1 MALNIGAPDDDRNP
15 STASIPSA
23 VQKKAEALEYDIS
36 VFELFSV
43 GVGPSS
49 SHTVGPMRASNRF
62 IAELIDANLLDRV
75 SRIHVDLYGSLA
87 ATGAGHGTMSA
98 ALKGLCGFVPET
110 ICIADAEAMMQ
121 RNSVDGTLPL
131 AGYPSRAYTGGAPG
145 GEGGKVYGPV
155 LNYREAE
162 MTLRPL
168 TVLPRH
174 TNGMKITAFAGE
186 QILVERTY
194 FSIGGGFVV
203 EGDEEATGGAS
214 LSNPPYPFGSGA
226 ELLQLANDAGL
237 SIAELKMANECSVRS
252 EQEVRAGILGIRQVM
267 KECIGSSLSR
277 VGYLP
282 GPLKV
287 RCRAGAWHRD
297 LMVEDPEKSAEFA
310 TDWVNLI
317 ALAVNEENAFGGRVV
332 TAPTNGASGII
343 PAVLHYAMNYTPG
356 IRHCGQAE
364 REDAVVKFFLAA
376 ASIGA
381 LYKKRA
387 SISGAEVGCQGEVGT
402 ASSMAAAGLAQVL
415 GGTNEQIENAAEI
428 AMEHNLG
435 LTCDP
440 VGGLVQIPCI
450 ERNAMAASNA
460 VTAARMALRGD
471 GVHRV
476 SLDQVIETM
485 RQTGMDM
492 SHRYKETS
500 MGGLALNVVEC

>member
-1 MALNIGAPDDDRNP
+1 MAINQSTP
-15 STASIPSA
+15 SSA
-23 VQKKAEALEYDIS
+23 QKKAEALPYDIS
-36 VFELFSV
+36 VFEMFSI

-62 IAELIDANLLDRV
+62 VAELIDEGLLDRV
-75 SRIHVDLYGSLA
+75 TGVHIDLYGSLA

-110 ICIADAEAMMQ
+110 IDIAAAEAMIE

-131 AGYPSRAYTGGAPG
+131 AGYPSSSYGVNAPG
-145 GEGGKVYGPV
+145 GEESKVYGPV
-155 LNYREAE
+155 VHYREID

-174 TNGMKITAFAGE
+174 TNGMKIAAFAGE
-186 QILVERTY
+186 ELLLERTY
-194 FSIGGGFVV
+194 YSIGGGFIV

-214 LSNPPYPFGSGA
+214 LTNPPYPFGSGA
-226 ELLQLANDAGL
+226 ELVEVANEAGL
-237 SIAELKMANECSVRS
+237 SIAQLKMANECSLRT
-252 EQEVRAGILGIRQVM
+252 EQEVRAGILHIYRVM
-267 KECIGSSLSR
+267 KECIGSSLAR

-297 LMVEDPEKSAEFA
+297 LMVEDP
-310 TDWVNLI
+310 
-317 ALAVNEENAFGGRVV
+317 
-332 TAPTNGASGII
+332 
-343 PAVLHYAMNYTPG
+343 MNYTPG
-356 IRHCGQAE
+356 IRHCGQAA
-364 REDAVVKFFLAA
+364 REQAIVDFFLASA
-376 ASIGA
+376 AVGV

-387 SISGAEVGCQGEVGT
+387 SISGAEVGCQGEVGS

-415 GGTNEQIENAAEI
+415 GGTPEQVENAAEI

-471 GVHRV
+471 GMHRV

-485 RQTGMDM
+485 RQTGLDM

-500 MGGLALNVVEC
+500 MGGLAVNVVEC

>member
-1 MALNIGAPDDDRNP
+1 MALD
-15 STASIPSA
+15 TEIPSS
-23 VQKKAEALEYDIS
+23 VQRKAEELEYDIS
-36 VFELFSV
+36 VFELFSI
-43 GVGPSS
+43 GIGPSS

-62 IAELIDANLLDRV
+62 IAELIDNNLLADI
-75 SRIHVDLYGSLA
+75 SRIHIDLYGSLA

-110 ICIADAEAMMQ
+110 ISIADAEAMME

-131 AGYPSRAYTGGAPG
+131 AGYPSSMFSAQAPG
-145 GEGGKVYGPV
+145 GEEGKVYGPV
-155 LNYREAE
+155 LHYKETD

-174 TNGMKITAFAGE
+174 TNGMKVTAFTERNGAE
-186 QILVERTY
+186 EVLLERTY
-194 FSIGGGFVV
+194 FSIGGGFIV
-203 EGDEEATGGAS
+203 EGDEEAAGGVS
-214 LSNPPYPFGSGA
+214 LAHPPYPFGSGA
-226 ELLQLANDAGL
+226 ELLSMANEAGL
-237 SIAELKMANECSVRS
+237 SIAGLKMANELSIRS
-252 EQEVRAGILGIRQVM
+252 EQEIREGILHIYRVM

-297 LMVEDPEKSAEFA
+297 LMVEDPNKSPEYAI
-310 TDWVNLI
+310 DWVNLM

-343 PAVLHYAMNYTPG
+343 PAVLHYAMNYTPN
-356 IRHCGQAE
+356 IRHCGAKA
-364 REDAVVKFFLAA
+364 REDKVVEFFLAA

-471 GVHRV
+471 GIHRV

-500 MGGLALNVVEC
+500 MGGLAVNVVEC

>member
-1 MALNIGAPDDDRNP
+1 MALDTGVP
-15 STASIPSA
+15 SS
-23 VQKKAEALEYDIS
+23 VQKQAEALEYDIS
-36 VFELFSV
+36 VFELFSI
-43 GVGPSS
+43 GIGPSS

-62 IAELIDANLLDRV
+62 IAELIDTNLL
-75 SRIHVDLYGSLA
+75 SRTTKLHIDLYGSLA

-98 ALKGLCGFVPET
+98 ALKGLCGHVPET
-110 ICIADAEAMMQ
+110 ICLTEADAMIE

-131 AGYPSRAYTGGAPG
+131 AGYPSSMYGATAPC
-145 GEGGKVYGPV
+145 GEEGKVYGPV
-155 LNYREAE
+155 LNYRELDI
-162 MTLRPL
+162 TLRPL

-174 TNGMKITAFAGE
+174 TNGIKIAAFEGE
-186 QILVERTY
+186 KMLLERTY
-194 FSIGGGFVV
+194 FSIGGGFIV
-203 EGDEEATGGAS
+203 EGDEPATGGAS
-214 LSNPPYPFGSGA
+214 LEHPPYPFGSGA
-226 ELLQLANDAGL
+226 ELLD
-237 SIAELKMANECSVRS
+237 MANETGMSIAQLKMTNECSLRS
-252 EQEVRAGILGIRQVM
+252 EAEVRQGILHIYKVM

-297 LMVEDPEKSAEFA
+297 LITEDPNKSPEYAI
-310 TDWVNLI
+310 DWVNLI

-356 IRHCGQAE
+356 IRHCGRGK
-364 REDAVVKFFLAA
+364 REDAVIDFFLAA
-376 ASIGA
+376 AAIGV

-387 SISGAEVGCQGEVGT
+387 SISGAEVGCQGEVGS

-471 GVHRV
+471 GAHRV

-500 MGGLALNVVEC
+500 MGGLAVNVVEC

>member
-1 MALNIGAPDDDRNP
+1 MNI
-15 STASIPSA
+15 SSEQ
-23 VQKKAEALEYDIS
+23 VQAEALDYDIS
-36 VFELFSV
+36 VFEMFSI

-49 SHTVGPMRASNRF
+49 SHTVGPMRATNRF
-62 IAELIDANLLDRV
+62 VTELIETGQLDQV
-75 SRIHVDLYGSLA
+75 AKVHIDLYGSLA

-98 ALKGLCGFVPET
+98 ALKGLAGFVPE
-110 ICIADAEAMMQ
+110 IIDIAESEQ
-121 RNSVDGTLPL
+121 FINRNQVDGTLPL
-131 AGYPSRAYTGGAPG
+131 AGFRAAEF
-145 GEGGKVYGPV
+145 EGGHPKNNSGKISGPTV
-155 LNYREAE
+155 NYREAD

-174 TNGMKITAFAGE
+174 TNGIKVAAWDSAE
-186 QILVERTY
+186 KLLLERTY

-203 EGDEEATGGAS
+203 EENEDNTAGSGLTEA
-214 LSNPPYPFGSGA
+214 PYPFGSGE
-226 ELLQLANDAGL
+226 ELVDMANGAGL
-237 SIAELKMANECSVRS
+237 SIAQLKMQNELSARS
-252 EQEVRAGILGIRQVM
+252 EEEIREGILSIRKVM
-267 KECIGSSLSR
+267 QECIGSSLSR

-297 LMVEDPEKSAEFA
+297 LLSEDPSKSPEYWME
-310 TDWVNLI
+310 WVNLI
-317 ALAVNEENAFGGRVV
+317 ALAVNEENAFGGRIV

-343 PAVLHYAMNYTPG
+343 PAVLHYTMNYLPG
-356 IRHCGQAE
+356 IRHCGEAKRNQT
-364 REDAVVKFFLAA
+364 VVDFFLAA
-376 ASIGA
+376 SAVGA

-402 ASSMAAAGLAQVL
+402 ASSMAAAGLAQAM

-450 ERNAMAASNA
+450 ERNAMAAAKAINA
-460 VTAARMALRGD
+460 AKMALRGD
-471 GVHRV
+471 GEHRV

-485 RQTGMDM
+485 RQTGEDM
-492 SHRYKETS
+492 SNRYKETS
-500 MGGLALNVVEC
+500 MGGLAVNVVEC

>member
-1 MALNIGAPDDDRNP
+1 
-15 STASIPSA
+15 
-23 VQKKAEALEYDIS
+23 
-36 VFELFSV
+36 
-43 GVGPSS
+43 
-49 SHTVGPMRASNRF
+49 MRASNRF

-110 ICIADAEAMMQ
+110 ICIAEAEAMMQ

-145 GEGGKVYGPV
+145 GEDGKVYGPV

-186 QILVERTY
+186 QILAERTY

-203 EGDEEATGGAS
+203 EGDEETTGGAS

-356 IRHCGQAE
+356 IRHCGQAA

>member
-1 MALNIGAPDDDRNP
+1 MANNQSAP
-15 STASIPSA
+15 SSA
-23 VQKKAEALEYDIS
+23 QKKAEALPYDIS
-36 VFELFSV
+36 VFEMFSV

-62 IAELIDANLLDRV
+62 VAELIDEGLLDRV
-75 SRIHVDLYGSLA
+75 TGVHVDLYGSLA

-110 ICIADAEAMMQ
+110 INIADSEAMIE

-131 AGYPSRAYTGGAPG
+131 AGYPSSAYGVTAPG
-145 GEGGKVYGPV
+145 GEEQKVYGPV
-155 LNYREAE
+155 VNYRELD

-174 TNGMKITAFAGE
+174 TNGMKIAAFAGE
-186 QILVERTY
+186 QLLLERTY
-194 FSIGGGFVV
+194 YSIGGGFIV

-214 LSNPPYPFGSGA
+214 LMNPPYPFGSAA
-226 ELLQLANDAGL
+226 ELLEMANESGL
-237 SIAELKMANECSVRS
+237 SIAQLKMANECSLRS
-252 EQEVRAGILGIRQVM
+252 EQEVRDGILHIYRVM
-267 KECIGSSLSR
+267 KECIGSSLAR

-297 LMVEDPEKSAEFA
+297 LMVEDPSKSPEFA
-310 TDWVNLI
+310 IDWVNLI

-332 TAPTNGASGII
+332 TAPTNGAAGII
-343 PAVLHYAMNYTPG
+343 PAVLHYAMNYTQG
-356 IRHCGQAE
+356 IRHCGQAA
-364 REDAVVKFFLAA
+364 RDQAVVDFFLASA
-376 ASIGA
+376 AVGV

-387 SISGAEVGCQGEVGT
+387 SISGAEVGCQGEVGS
-402 ASSMAAAGLAQVL
+402 ASSMAAAGLAQVM
-415 GGTNEQIENAAEI
+415 GGTPEQVENAAEI

-471 GVHRV
+471 GTHRV

-485 RQTGMDM
+485 RQTGLDM

-500 MGGLALNVVEC
+500 MGGLAVNVVEC